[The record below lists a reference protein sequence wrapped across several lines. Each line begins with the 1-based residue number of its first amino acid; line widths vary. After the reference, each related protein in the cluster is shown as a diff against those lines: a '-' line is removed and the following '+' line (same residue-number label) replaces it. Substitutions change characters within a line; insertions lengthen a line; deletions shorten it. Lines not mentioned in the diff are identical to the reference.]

1 MEQNSIW
8 IIGAVALAVGGLI
21 GYLLGRS
28 GSDAGQRQTLN
39 NQLDEAKA
47 ELATYKQ
54 DVTDHFEKTA
64 ALVNQLTNTYKDVHQ
79 HLASGAQTLCD
90 DDAASLALN
99 ESMQA
104 KLTAAP
110 DAPIPVVTDV
120 VPNAEA
126 EKVPEPPRDYAAKSS
141 NEKGT
146 LSETFGLEDEDE
158 EEELLTDPAH
168 LAALKAKEK
177 EKTKEKEP
185 AKKDEK
191 AQESPKAKTA
201 DAHD

>member
-1 MEQNSIW
+1 VEQNSIW

-120 VPNAEA
+120 VPNVEA

-146 LSETFGLEDEDE
+146 LSEAYGLESEGDEDED
-158 EEELLTDPAH
+158 ELLTDPAH

-177 EKTKEKEP
+177 EQGKEP
-185 AKKDEK
+185 TSKGEK
-191 AQESPKAKTA
+191 TQDNPKAKTA
-201 DAHD
+201 DTND

>member
-54 DVTDHFEKTA
+54 EVTDHFEKTA
-64 ALVNQLTNTYKDVHQ
+64 TLVNQLTNTYKDVHQ

-110 DAPIPVVTDV
+110 EAPIPVVTDV
-120 VPNAEA
+120 VPNVEA

-146 LSETFGLEDEDE
+146 LSEAYGLESEGDEDE
-158 EEELLTDPAH
+158 RLTDPAH

-177 EKTKEKEP
+177 EKGKEP
-185 AKKDEK
+185 ASKGEK
-191 AQESPKAKTA
+191 TQDNPKAKTA
-201 DAHD
+201 DAND